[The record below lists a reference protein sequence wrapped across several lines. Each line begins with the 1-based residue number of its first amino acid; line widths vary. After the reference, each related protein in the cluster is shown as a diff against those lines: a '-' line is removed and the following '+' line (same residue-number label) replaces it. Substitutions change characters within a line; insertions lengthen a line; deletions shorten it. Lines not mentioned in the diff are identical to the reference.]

1 MEMISSKKWCLEPS
15 RRKSAGKSK
24 TPRPSFTAG
33 RLKTLKK
40 LFWPRRR
47 EGHCSMKNF
56 KKKKLILK
64 TGLKKNKKKILIL
77 KPGLKNRRKKLKSQ
91 YIFGAGNGAAR
102 KSRKD
107 FEYCEISIVA
117 VHLLPKQG
125 APVRSRYLALGNQNF
140 LRGKSK
146 RHQN

>member
-33 RLKTLKK
+33 RLK
-40 LFWPRRR
+40 
-47 EGHCSMKNF
+47 NF
-56 KKKKLILK
+56 
-64 TGLKKNKKKILIL
+64 KKKILIL

-125 APVRSRYLALGNQNF
+125 APVRSRYLAPSSGMPRRREAPTMEEARSRALF
-140 LRGKSK
+140 SF
-146 RHQN
+146 

>member
-56 KKKKLILK
+56 KKKK
-64 TGLKKNKKKILIL
+64 LIL